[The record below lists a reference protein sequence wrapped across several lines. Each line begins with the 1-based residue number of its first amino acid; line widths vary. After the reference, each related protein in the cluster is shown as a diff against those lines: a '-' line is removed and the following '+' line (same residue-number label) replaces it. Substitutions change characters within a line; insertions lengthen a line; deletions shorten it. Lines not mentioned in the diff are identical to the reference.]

1 MPLLNFR
8 EHGYSAMYFK
18 PWNKELLFK
27 KKERISKQ
35 INQDL
40 EGEKKTRTKTWEPVS
55 CRIKEERVE
64 DLS

>member
-40 EGEKKTRTKTWEPVS
+40 EEKKKQNKNLGAS
-55 CRIKEERVE
+55 QLQ
-64 DLS
+64 D